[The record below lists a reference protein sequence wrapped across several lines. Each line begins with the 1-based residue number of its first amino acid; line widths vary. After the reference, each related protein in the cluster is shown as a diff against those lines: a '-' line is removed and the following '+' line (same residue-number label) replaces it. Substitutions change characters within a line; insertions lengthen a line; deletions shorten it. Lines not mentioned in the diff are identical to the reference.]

1 MASHTP
7 SPLSHK
13 FLLQKS
19 FPVDSLKISLF
30 HLTPVLPFLFW
41 EISTC
46 RNLRRIKY
54 VSYTLHL
61 DSLIVSILALLLSL
75 CLSVSFCLS
84 VCLCVLVS
92 VFLSVPLS
100 VSVSP
105 PTHTDFFFI
114 LKHLRI
120 CHRAPHPKYPSI
132 CRL

>member
-92 VFLSVPLS
+92 VFLSVCPSLCVCLS
-100 VSVSP
+100 P
-105 PTHTDFFFI
+105 HTHRLFFYTEASEN
-114 LKHLRI
+114 L
-120 CHRAPHPKYPSI
+120 S
-132 CRL
+132 